1 MVMGWMS
8 EGVDGSGSNSGIRVR
23 VKLGSIGMRTKLK
36 FDVRKK
42 L

>member
-1 MVMGWMS
+1 ML
-8 EGVDGSGSNSGIRVR
+8 EGVGGRGCNNGIRVR

-36 FDVRKK
+36 FDVWKK